1 MKPFRERNHTVI
13 GLVGFAVIALMLLG
27 AFRADRLPII
37 GGGDTYRAEFSE
49 IGGLR
54 PGDEVRIA
62 GVRVGK
68 VDSIEL
74 DGDKVLVSFR
84 ITGGSEFGTETGAAI
99 RIRTLLGASYLALLP
114 EGEGELKED
123 ATIPLSR
130 TQAPYDVVQAFSD
143 LATTTGAIDTEQL
156 ATALTTVGE
165 IAAGSATEFGDAIV
179 GLSDLSANLAARDQ
193 QINDLLVGLDTVS
206 GTLASRNDELETL
219 FSDASTLF
227 DAVTARRDAIH
238 TLLVSTQ
245 QISTELTDLV
255 DSTQADLRPA
265 LEQLQTV
272 TDSLVRNEA
281 SLDELLRVSPTFLR
295 LFSEALGTGPWFDN
309 LLGLGFGAPASLS
322 IPEVAP

>member
-1 MKPFRERNHTVI
+1 MKPFRERNHTII
-13 GLVGFAVIALMLLG
+13 GIVGFTVIALMLLG

-37 GGGDTYRAEFSE
+37 GGGDTYKAEFSE

-54 PGDEVRIA
+54 SGDEVRIA

-68 VDSIEL
+68 VDDIKL
-74 DGDKVLVSFR
+74 DGDKVIVSFR
-84 ITGGSEFGTETGAAI
+84 ITGGSGFGPDTSAAI
-99 RIRTLLGASYLALLP
+99 RIRTLLGASYLALTP
-114 EGEGELKED
+114 AGKGDMKED
-123 ATIPLSR
+123 ATIPLTR

-143 LATTTGAIDTEQL
+143 LATTTGAIDTDQL
-156 ATALTTVGE
+156 ATALSTVGE
-165 IAAGSATEFGDAIV
+165 IAAGSTAEFGQAIV

-193 QINDLLVGLDTVS
+193 QINDLLTGLDTVS
-206 GTLASRNDELETL
+206 GTLASRNAELQKL
-219 FSDASTLF
+219 FEDSSTLF

-245 QISTELTDLV
+245 QISTELTALV
-255 DSTQADLRPA
+255 DSTRADLKPA
-265 LEQLQTV
+265 LDQLATV

-309 LLGLGFGAPASLS
+309 FLGLGGPNLFPTSGGTP
-322 IPEVAP
+322 

>member
-1 MKPFRERNHTVI
+1 MKPFRERNHTII
-13 GLVGFAVIALMLLG
+13 GIVGFAVIALMLIG

-37 GGGDTYRAEFSE
+37 GGGDTYKAEFSE

-68 VDSIEL
+68 VDDIEL
-74 DGDKVLVSFR
+74 AGDKVVVSFR
-84 ITGGSEFGTETGAAI
+84 ITGGSSFGPDTGAAI
-99 RIRTLLGASYLALLP
+99 RIRTLLGASYLALTP
-114 EGEGELKED
+114 EGKGDMKEN

-130 TQAPYDVVQAFSD
+130 TKAPYDVVQAFSD

-156 ATALTTVGE
+156 ATALTTVGD
-165 IAAGSATEFGDAIV
+165 IAAGSVTEFGDAIV

-193 QINDLLVGLDTVS
+193 QINDLLTGLDTVS
-206 GTLASRNDELETL
+206 GTLASRNAEIDQL
-219 FSDASTLF
+219 FTDASTLF
-227 DAVTARRDAIH
+227 DAVVQRRDAIH

-245 QISTELTDLV
+245 EISTELTALV
-255 DSTQADLRPA
+255 DSTRADLKPA
-265 LEQLQTV
+265 LDQLQSV
-272 TDSLVRNEA
+272 TDTLVRNEA

-309 LLGLGFGAPASLS
+309 FLGIGTDLTLPSVGGTP
-322 IPEVAP
+322 